1 MKSFFLF
8 LKSKKGLKNIAF
20 VTIVNIALIA
30 LVYFSL
36 AWYTKHGEAIEVPDL
51 TGKTE
56 AEIKAILED
65 LDLEYVITDSLFKKE
80 ATPGSIRDQSPKPG
94 SKVKAGRTLFLS
106 IYMKQPPMIQINVKE
121 GDHVQIATLRL
132 LNKGINFNI
141 KYAPNNSMVGVVMKV
156 EYNGMPLNYMDRVR
170 HGETI
175 TLTVG
180 QSVDDRIPVPNLFG
194 MNYNDAINHLN
205 SLNLT
210 GQGFFDPP
218 ATSNVDSSLYHVCK
232 QEPKYSSQSAPIQAG
247 SFVDF
252 WLSKEP
258 CAIDTLVNSFDEPTD
273 PFQE

>member
-8 LKSKKGLKNIAF
+8 LKSKKGLKNIGLAF
-20 VTIVNIALIA
+20 AANLVLIA
-30 LVYFSL
+30 IVYFSL
-36 AWYTKHGEAIEVPDL
+36 SWYTKHGEAIEIPDL
-51 TGKTE
+51 KGKTE
-56 AEIKAILED
+56 AEIKVILED
-65 LDLEYVITDSLFKKE
+65 LDLEYVITDSLFGKE
-80 ATPGSIRDQSPKPG
+80 AIPGSVRDQSPKPG
-94 SKVKAGRTLFLS
+94 SKVKAGRTVFLS

-121 GDHVQIATLRL
+121 GDHIQIASLRL
-132 LNKGINFNI
+132 LNKGIKFNI
-141 KYAPNNSMVGVVMKV
+141 QYAPNNSMVGVVMKV
-156 EYNGMPLNYMDRVR
+156 EYNGKPLAYMERVR

-180 QSVDDRIPVPNLFG
+180 QLADDRIPVPNLFG
-194 MNYNDAINHLN
+194 MNYRDAINHLN

-218 ATSNVDSSLYHVCK
+218 ASSTLDSSLYHVCK
-232 QEPKYSSQSAPIQAG
+232 QEPKYSSQTAPISAG

-258 CAIDTLVNSFDEPTD
+258 CTIDTLVNSLTEPTD